1 MKLKNLLLNKLNY
14 SNLSEKERGNYN
26 LIISLFIS
34 TILNYI
40 LSIVFNLDISKT
52 TGISIYMIN
61 NIIIYILNIFFALKI
76 SNRTEYFL
84 KSFINNILLKYVILC
99 IIDSLICILL
109 IKNII
114 SYLDEHNILVKWKKN
129 RDIIIVLIVPT
140 ITNLLIINKLRF
152 DWCLKLRTNDIIDL
166 LMYIWLTLVLFIFI
180 FFKTK

>member
-1 MKLKNLLLNKLNY
+1 MKLQNLLLNKLNY

-84 KSFINNILLKYVILC
+84 KSF
-99 IIDSLICILL
+99 
-109 IKNII
+109 
-114 SYLDEHNILVKWKKN
+114 
-129 RDIIIVLIVPT
+129 
-140 ITNLLIINKLRF
+140 
-152 DWCLKLRTNDIIDL
+152 
-166 LMYIWLTLVLFIFI
+166 
-180 FFKTK
+180 